1 METTE
6 FKTLQGLLGGI
17 GCDLVTGTGTFS
29 SRKGKIYSAVSNAD
43 GSQIDL
49 ITEVRSNIG
58 TSPDKVTLTA
68 ASGRSYI
75 SGPDTTAASG
85 GKDIDNN
92 KFIIFDNPITE
103 IRLSAGSFWV
113 FYQNI

>member
-1 METTE
+1 MESNE
-6 FKTLQGLLGGI
+6 FRVLQGLLGGI

-29 SRKGKIYSAVSNAD
+29 ARKGKIYAAISNAD
-43 GSQIDL
+43 GSEIDL
-49 ITEVRSNIG
+49 ITEVRSNLG
-58 TSPDKVTLTA
+58 TSVDEVTLTA

-85 GKDIDNN
+85 GKSIDNN
-92 KFIIFDNPITE
+92 KYVIFDNPVTE

-113 FYQNI
+113 FYQDV